1 MWAHKTGGIIIAMM
15 MWWYDMEW
23 QKFSLST
30 AQFCVFRFR
39 FRKFTFS
46 LFFFFWQT
54 FMNASGRG
62 WGIGIEKDSATKPP
76 KTINRRTRWRLRA
89 KRKRK
94 SNDKKYTHGLP
105 VAIRIE
111 FHLDNFKQED
121 PCGKGL
127 TSKDSKPKWVV
138 SVCHW
143 RAFYKQSISVAFYE
157 RLQRI
162 ATKWIHRKKC

>member
-1 MWAHKTGGIIIAMM
+1 MIWNGKSFLFLQLSFVCFDFGLG
-15 MWWYDMEW
+15 
-23 QKFSLST
+23 SLLS
-30 AQFCVFRFR
+30 RF
-39 FRKFTFS
+39 
-46 LFFFFWQT
+46 FFFFWQT

-127 TSKDSKPKWVV
+127 TSKDSKPK
-138 SVCHW
+138 
-143 RAFYKQSISVAFYE
+143 
-157 RLQRI
+157 
-162 ATKWIHRKKC
+162 